1 MKSNMWK
8 FCKIIFIL
16 VCILSFTLLTTAYVR
31 YRTTIQEEPLE
42 VLVSE
47 LRQREDYVTLD
58 TIDNTFIHAILA
70 IEDPTFYHHHGIVLS
85 NIWEAVK
92 TNVKEKE
99 FAMGGSTIT
108 QQLSK
113 NLYLDQRKTFHR
125 KVTELFF
132 VNDIESSLTK
142 DEILELYLNVIYFGD
157 GYYGIAQASQGYFQ
171 TTPDKLTKA
180 QATILAGLPQ
190 APAVYQLSD
199 GLELAKQRQRMVL
212 EKMVEEHYLTE
223 DEISLIYMS
232 SLSCNFTVSSYI

>member
-1 MKSNMWK
+1 MKKNMWK
-8 FCKIIFIL
+8 FCKILLIL
-16 VCILSFTLLTTAYVR
+16 TCIISFTLLSTAYVR
-31 YRTTIQEEPLE
+31 YRTTINQEPLE
-42 VLVSE
+42 DLISE
-47 LRQREDYVTLD
+47 IQDNEDYVTLD
-58 TIDNTFIHAILA
+58 NIDNTFIHAILA

-85 NIWEAVK
+85 NIWEAVV

-99 FAMGGSTIT
+99 YAMGGSTIT

-113 NLYLDQRKTFHR
+113 NLFLDQKKTFHR

-132 VNDIESSLTK
+132 VNDLEATLTK

-157 GYYGIAQASQGYFQ
+157 GYYGIAQATKGYFN
-171 TTPDKLTKA
+171 TTPNSLTKA

-212 EKMVEEHYLTE
+212 EKMVEEHYLKE
-223 DEISLIYMS
+223 NEISLIYNTS
-232 SLSCNFTVSSYI
+232 IY